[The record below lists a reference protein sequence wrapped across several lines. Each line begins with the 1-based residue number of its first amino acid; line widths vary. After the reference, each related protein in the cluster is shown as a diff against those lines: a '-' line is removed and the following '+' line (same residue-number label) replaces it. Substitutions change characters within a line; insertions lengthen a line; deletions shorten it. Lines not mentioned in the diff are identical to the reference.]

1 MILAIIEGII
11 LSFTLLMICTLSIK
25 NGPVGGAHYYEK
37 DLQDRVVEMGLITEE
52 EIKRN
57 NTLYAIPFFIMM
69 MIVCPVMVFFLNGA
83 STFMEGFIQLTVAY
97 MICNAFDRLF
107 IDWYW
112 VGHTKAW
119 IIPGTEDLMPY
130 IPKEAW
136 IKKLVT
142 SMIMYPAFAALLS
155 FIFSKFIVRG

>member
-1 MILAIIEGII
+1 MILAVIEGIL
-11 LSFTLLMICTLSIK
+11 LSFTLLMICVLSIK
-25 NGPVGGAHYYEK
+25 NGPVGGVHYYEK
-37 DLQDRVVEMGLITEE
+37 DVQDRVVEMGLITEK

-57 NTLYAIPFFIMM
+57 NTLMGIPFFIMM
-69 MIVCPVMVFFLNGA
+69 IIVCPVMVFFLNKA
-83 STFMEGFIQLTVAY
+83 SGFSEGFLQLLTAY
-97 MICNAFDRLF
+97 MICNLFDRIF

-130 IPKEAW
+130 IPKNAVIRKW
-136 IKKLVT
+136 VS

-155 FIFSKFIVRG
+155 FVFTKFIV

>member
-1 MILAIIEGII
+1 MILAFIEGIL
-11 LSFTLLMICTLSIK
+11 LSFTLLMICVLSIK
-25 NGPVGGAHYYEK
+25 NGPAGGVHYYEK
-37 DLQDRVVEMGLITEE
+37 DVQDRVTEMGLLTEK

-57 NTLYAIPFFIMM
+57 KSLSGIPFFVMM
-69 MIVCPVMVFFLNGA
+69 IIVCPVMVFFLNGA
-83 STFMEGFIQLTVAY
+83 SDFPEGFLHLLIAY
-97 MICNAFDRLF
+97 MICNLFDRFF

-130 IPKEAW
+130 IPKKVLIRKW
-136 IKKLVT
+136 VT

-155 FIFSKFIVRG
+155 FVFTSFIV